1 MPKYEPLDLE
11 KTYTVVMNS
20 YMVSGGDGFA
30 MVQEELLKHNTGGQ
44 QRWFRNC
51 VRLCKVSI
59 YLKLNVFFANKLNVL
74 SLMYEDFQKDDFV

>member
-30 MVQEELLKHNTGGQ
+30 MVQDELLKHNTGGQ
-44 QRWFRNC
+44 QMWFRNC
-51 VRLCKVSI
+51 VRVKMSV
-59 YLKLNVFFANKLNVL
+59 YLKLNVLFLPI
-74 SLMYEDFQKDDFV
+74 S